1 VAAAIAASRLIAWQ
15 GRAWREHGRGY
26 PAADPG
32 GSRKYSGRYHQAQD
46 LFPPDEVWAA
56 LYLALGRDIALG
68 EMVRHTSGA
77 RLNEL
82 RFTEF
87 RVELE
92 AVLDGRDATILGLVP
107 EDLWHDTDFSI
118 PRGLAAAA
126 IAHGAEGMLV
136 PSATRL
142 GNNLILFP
150 DRLRPTHRLIELGH
164 VDPEL
169 RIPRP

>member
-1 VAAAIAASRLIAWQ
+1 MAAAIAASRLIAWQ
-15 GRAWREHGRGY
+15 GRAWRGHGRGY

-32 GSRKYSGRYHQAQD
+32 GSRKYSGRNHQAQD

-87 RVELE
+87 PSDYLRVNST
-92 AVLDGRDATILGLVP
+92 AVSKDGQQARCSFPPFETQLRDAPQGEVM
-107 EDLWHDTDFSI
+107 
-118 PRGLAAAA
+118 LASYN
-126 IAHGAEGMLV
+126 V
-136 PSATRL
+136 C
-142 GNNLILFP
+142 
-150 DRLRPTHRLIELGH
+150 
-164 VDPEL
+164 
-169 RIPRP
+169 